1 MSTISVYTKFFL
13 IIFANGLLFFTLPD
27 PLTLAITL
35 YFCSFQ
41 FVDGRVD
48 KGWRWVGITAVFA
61 LGTYLAY
68 LTPDNLIG
76 HYILFFFV
84 GIGKLLPVIIVG
96 AFISGTTKV
105 SELIYTLRKLH
116 LPQWIVIPVSV
127 LFRFF
132 PTVRNDY
139 RQIRKAM
146 KFRGIATTTSD
157 MVRHPIRTM
166 EFIYVPLLNNATNVA
181 TDLASASL
189 TRGLTDPGP
198 KSSLVKVK
206 FTPIDGL
213 MCLIGLILMGGAL
226 YVVL

>member
-1 MSTISVYTKFFL
+1 MSRISVYTKFFL
-13 IIFANGLLFFTLPD
+13 IVFANGLLFFTLPD
-27 PLTLAITL
+27 PLVLAITL

-41 FVDGRVD
+41 FVDGRIER
-48 KGWRWVGITAVFA
+48 GWHWVGVTDVFA
-61 LGTYLAY
+61 VGTYLAY

-76 HYILFFFV
+76 HYVLFFFV
-84 GIGKLLPVIIVG
+84 GLGKLLPVVIVG
-96 AFISGTTKV
+96 AYISGTTKV
-105 SELIYTLRKLH
+105 SELIYTLRRLH
-116 LPQWIVIPVSV
+116 MPQWIVIPLSV

-132 PTVRNDY
+132 PTIRNDY

-146 KFRGIATTTSD
+146 KFRGIATTTGD
-157 MVRHPIRTM
+157 MFRHPVRTM

-198 KSSLVKVK
+198 KTSLIRVR
-206 FTPIDGL
+206 FTLLDGF

-226 YVVL
+226 YVVM